1 MMRQVY
7 LDNAAATLLDERVL
21 EAMLPY
27 LKENFGNPAGLHG
40 WGETARTAVDN
51 ARGRTAELIGAE
63 PREIIFTASGSE
75 ANNLAVKGIIQPLL
89 RKGNHVIVSAIE
101 HFSILHAVKSL
112 EKEGRIEATYLPV
125 DELGTVS
132 PDDLRAAI
140 RPGTILI
147 SIMTANGEVG
157 TIEPVAEMAKIAK
170 ENDTVFH
177 TDAVA
182 AAGVIPID
190 VDKIGADSMTLA
202 ADRFY
207 GPKGAA
213 ALYVRRGVRLKPQ
226 IDGGIQESGKRAGT
240 ENVPSI
246 VGLGKAA
253 ELARLEMKEREERL
267 IPLRNRLIS
276 GLKGNITEL
285 TVNGHPTKRLP
296 DNVHVRIDYI
306 EGESML
312 IFLNMQGVAAAS
324 GSACTSRAL
333 KASHVLTAMGVP
345 HEKVHG
351 SLLFSLGKVTTEA
364 DIDYVIEILPPI
376 VQRLREMSP
385 MTPV

>member
-51 ARGRTAELIGAE
+51 ARRRTADLIGAE

-75 ANNLAVKGIIQPLL
+75 ANNLAVKGLIQPLL
-89 RKGNHVIVSAIE
+89 RKGNHVIISAIE

-125 DELGTVS
+125 DEFGTVS

-177 TDAVA
+177 TDAA
-182 AAGVIPID
+182 AAVGIIPID

-240 ENVPSI
+240 ENVPAI
-246 VGLGKAA
+246 IGLGKAA

-324 GSACTSRAL
+324 GSACTSRVL

-351 SLLFSLGKVTTEA
+351 SLLFSLGKDTTEA